1 MSQSEDSEALAS
13 HLVLAQTV
21 ILTEKFAIGQHQSW
35 GSNGKL

>member
-21 ILTEKFAIGQHQSW
+21 ILLAKVAAGQHHSW
-35 GSNGKL
+35 RFDGEA